1 MSARV
6 QERAAR
12 RVALVHNIVPPYRV
26 PLFEALA
33 ADPRIDLRV
42 FFMAQTESNR
52 AWRVPESTRF
62 AHEFLPGLHSEWLQG
77 AFTLHA
83 NPSVI
88 PALRRFDPQSIVVGG
103 WDSLTVFLAALF
115 ASLGRRRLVV
125 WSESNAIGRPRAEG
139 LKAAP
144 KRWLVRRA
152 AAALVPGRSA
162 EEYLRRLG
170 GPQLQIERF
179 PNVVDAR
186 AFALPR
192 ARREPLRA
200 ELRAQLALEGT
211 TFAFVGQLVERKGL
225 PELFAAFERA
235 PFAAPATLLVVGDG
249 PLRAL
254 AAERAAASRPGR
266 RIALSGFRQLEELA
280 GIYAAADALV
290 LPSRADP
297 WPLVPVEAMT
307 AGLPVLASDAVGNA
321 VDLVLPG
328 RTGFVFRA
336 QDADSLA
343 ACLAQAAVSD
353 LARLGAQARA
363 QVAEVC
369 SLERCVES
377 FARATGAT

>member
-1 MSARV
+1 MSARA
-6 QERAAR
+6 QT
-12 RVALVHNIVPPYRV
+12 RVALVHNIIPPYRV

-42 FFMAQTESNR
+42 FFMAQSEANR
-52 AWRVPESTRF
+52 AWRVPETLRF

-88 PALRRFDPQSIVVGG
+88 RALRRFDPHSVVIGG
-103 WDSLTVFLAALF
+103 WDSLTVYLAALV
-115 ASLGRRRLVV
+115 ASLGRRRLVL
-125 WSESNAIGRPRAEG
+125 WSESNAIGRPLAEG

-144 KRWLVRRA
+144 KRWLLRRA
-152 AAALVPGRSA
+152 AAALVPGQAA

-170 GPQLQIERF
+170 GSQLQIERF
-179 PNVVDAR
+179 PNVVDVR
-186 AFALPR
+186 ALALPA
-192 ARREPLRA
+192 ARRQELRR
-200 ELRAQLALEGT
+200 ERRAQLALEGT
-211 TFAFVGQLVERKGL
+211 TFAFVGQLIERKGL
-225 PELFAAFERA
+225 PELFEAFARAAFG
-235 PFAAPATLLVVGDG
+235 AAATLLVVGDG

-266 RIALSGFRQLEELA
+266 RIALSPFLQLDALA

-321 VDLVLPG
+321 PDLVLPG

-336 QDADSLA
+336 RDADALA
-343 ACLAQAAVSD
+343 ACLAQAATAD
-353 LARLGAQARA
+353 LAQLGAQAREH
-363 QVAEVC
+363 VAEVC

-377 FARATGAT
+377 FARATGAA